1 MAANNNNTP
10 DQLDFLILNNLQKN
24 FPVAPRPYEVLA
36 SRLNKEY
43 GLTLSEKSLWQRV
56 RNLWEN
62 GYIRRLGAVFQ
73 AKTLGYQST
82 ICAAQVPP
90 DKIEK
95 MANLVN
101 AQGGVTHNYL
111 RNDKLNMWFTFS
123 GQSAEELSSFL
134 ARLKKETGLETIV
147 SLPSQKLFKIKVD
160 FKLGT
165 E

>member
-1 MAANNNNTP
+1 MTANNKNTP
-10 DQLDFLILNNLQKN
+10 DQIDFLILNNLQKD
-24 FPVAPRPYEVLA
+24 FPVAPQPYEVLA
-36 SRLNKEY
+36 QRLNKEY
-43 GLTLSEKSLWQRV
+43 DLNLSEESLCQRV
-56 RNLWEN
+56 QNLREN

-73 AKTLGYQST
+73 AKNLGYQST

-90 DKIEK
+90 EKIEQ
-95 MANLVN
+95 MADLVN

-123 GQSAEELSSFL
+123 GQSAEELSTFL
-134 ARLKKETGLETIV
+134 AALKKETGIETIV